1 MEQLIQAQI
10 PLALAGAAQKKWVE
24 NVPGQ
29 AWSKLLW
36 ADAEAGAWATLYF
49 WKQGYVAAPHVHVGD
64 AHLMVLSGRLQVRD
78 GVYGPGDYG
87 YEPKG
92 AVHGA
97 TTTLEDCVY
106 FLVCNGPIRMD
117 GDAAAG
123 RPAYEVT
130 CVDVIATDARAPAQA

>member
-1 MEQLIQAQI
+1 MEELLEAKI
-10 PLALAGAAQKKWVE
+10 PLALAGAAHKKWVE
-24 NVPGQ
+24 GAPGQ

-36 ADAEAGAWATLYF
+36 ADAEAGSWATLYR
-49 WKQGYVAAPHVHVGD
+49 WKKGYVAPPHVHLAD
-64 AHLMVLSGRLQVRD
+64 AHLFVLTGKLQVRD

-106 FLVCNGPIRMD
+106 FFLCNGPIRMD
-117 GDAAAG
+117 ADETAG
-123 RPAYEVT
+123 TPAYEVT
-130 CVDVIATDARAPAQA
+130 CAQVMASDARAQG

>member
-1 MEQLIQAQI
+1 MEQLIQSQI

-24 NVPGQ
+24 NVAGQ

-49 WKQGYVAAPHVHVGD
+49 WKQGYVASPHIHVGD
-64 AHLMVLSGRLQVRD
+64 AHLMVLSGKLQVRD

-123 RPAYEVT
+123 RPPYEVT
-130 CVDVIATDARAPAQA
+130 CADVIATDARANAPA